1 MTKKRT
7 AMQWRAIDGTS
18 MTQEEKWIA
27 KYNEV
32 VEFINANHRNLS
44 KYNLDERQLYTWVKH
59 QRKVMNA
66 GELKEPRLS
75 RFKELLALCEMYRR
89 KNQWE

>member
-1 MTKKRT
+1 M
-7 AMQWRAIDGTS
+7 DGTS
-18 MTQEEKWIA
+18 MTQEEKWIVR
-27 KYNEV
+27 YNEV

-75 RFKELLALCEMYRR
+75 RFKELLALCERYRR